1 MGAFMTGLFCQLDFN
16 PGGADGAFYG
26 HPIQLGYQLAGI
38 ATAIGIKLVSIK

>member
-38 ATAIGIKLVSIK
+38 ATAIGIILLSIK